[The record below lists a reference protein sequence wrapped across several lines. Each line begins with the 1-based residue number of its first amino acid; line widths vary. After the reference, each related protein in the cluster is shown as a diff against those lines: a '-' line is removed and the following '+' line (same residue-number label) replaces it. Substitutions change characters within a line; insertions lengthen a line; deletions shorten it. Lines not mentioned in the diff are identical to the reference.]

1 MERHNGGLSFGK
13 MAAHLLAMEMG
24 QGQCCEAE
32 SFQHASVAKEPCP
45 IFIKESNSVQTH
57 TSSTS
62 SVVSSTNTDNT
73 KGQ

>member
-1 MERHNGGLSFGK
+1 
-13 MAAHLLAMEMG
+13 MAACLLPKWRPTFWQWKWVRANVVKQNPSNMLLWQKG
-24 QGQCCEAE
+24 PVPW
-32 SFQHASVAKEPCP
+32 FT
-45 IFIKESNSVQTH
+45 KESNSVQTH